1 MQQLLGDTAGPNLD
15 NTFLRELFLQRLPNH
30 VRMDLASAGD
40 MPLEALAT
48 LADKVMQVASPSVYS
63 VNVAPLT
70 SEAGQLRSQVAQ
82 LREMIAALK
91 VFTNPQHR
99 ACSYS
104 RSIPTSGSRSSSPAP
119 TASKNTPPACLC
131 WYYRRFGDTAL
142 KCTSPY
148 SWMGNSQAGC

>member
-1 MQQLLGDTAGPNLD
+1 MQQLLGDAVGPNLD
-15 NTFLRELFLQRLPNH
+15 NTFLRELFLQRFPNH
-30 VRMDLASAGD
+30 IRIVLASLGD

-48 LADKVMQVASPSVYS
+48 LADKVMEVASPSVYS

-70 SEAGQLRSQVAQ
+70 SEAGQLRLQVAQ
-82 LREMIAALK
+82 LQEMIAALK
-91 VFTNPQHR
+91 VFTNPQRR
-99 ACSYS
+99 ARSYS

-119 TASKNTPPACLC
+119 TAFKNPPPACFY

-148 SWMGNSQAGC
+148 SWTGNSQAGC